1 MTSLRWLKLN
11 RTGLCYLPEEL
22 SSLQKLVIV
31 NCKAE
36 SQSYILQLDCLTLVF
51 FLSLLCEIRNI
62 VRESQQPD
70 DAAWR
75 AVKSSQPEGNVK
87 YIYIYIYI
95 YVCVC
100 DNVTVYIYCLSKFG
114 VRIFC
119 FCCYSAR
126 MH

>member
-1 MTSLRWLKLN
+1 MQGGYFPEHVKSMTSLRWLKLN

-36 SQSYILQLDCLTLVF
+36 SQSYILQLDCQCSLLFFF
-51 FLSLLCEIRNI
+51 FLFCAKSGTF

-75 AVKSSQPEGNVK
+75 AVKSSQPEGNLK
-87 YIYIYIYI
+87 YIYIDM
-95 YVCVC
+95 YVCV
-100 DNVTVYIYCLSKFG
+100 I
-114 VRIFC
+114 
-119 FCCYSAR
+119 
-126 MH
+126 M